1 MRTAGGLKMHLQ
13 IALSIAKEIR
23 PISKIFANLFNRLG

>member
-1 MRTAGGLKMHLQ
+1 MGAASGFKMHLQ